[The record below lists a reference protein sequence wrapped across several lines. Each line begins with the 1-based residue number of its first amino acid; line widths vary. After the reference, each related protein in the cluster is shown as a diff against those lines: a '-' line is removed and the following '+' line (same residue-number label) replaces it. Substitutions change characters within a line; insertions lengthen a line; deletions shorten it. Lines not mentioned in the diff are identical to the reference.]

1 MAYDI
6 RLLSIENRD
15 KIEQFP
21 KDYTRDFVKN
31 YLEELTLS
39 QHLFVKKNG
48 PYVYYTYLR
57 RLNGVSN
64 NYFGFCFVF
73 TNEYIEDIKEFFNI
87 CEDLVRKT
95 VIQNELLTGSFPMKL
110 VKTNPFKTKEPELA
124 RVKSWF
130 DEIIKEKDN
139 FVKPFKGANND
150 TSKINIHI
158 DTKSEEEII
167 FAIQN
172 YNNINYK
179 TNELAREAME
189 DGSQIPEVKEEVSGW
204 LAFFLWFGVIG
215 GACFSAVLQLLNLEY
230 DFNWIFWAIDI
241 MLILCLLTIA
251 VKTVV
256 AFHKRK
262 SNAVSLATTYIAM
275 IVLDGIMSFIIGIA
289 TNDSSTYPSAIR
301 QFLWGGIWF
310 AYLINSNKVRNVI
323 PKSTRTW
330 KWFEKIIL
338 IIYILILSTFTISVV
353 STSKSENPQ
362 NIFITNNT
370 FIDESIKESN
380 KDLPMDIGEGIIL
393 QEIKKMNNSIIYV
406 YQINNVR
413 KSETDADY
421 LKENAMVSKH
431 EILYSWSKDINSD
444 PFADACFKGGYNIT
458 FEYNDVNSKFLY
470 SITITPD
477 EYNQIVENKSY
488 KCPINVIQNLVNECN
503 ATLPVEYMGDASLTR
518 VYFSQNNS
526 QLVYYV
532 KLPAMTQ
539 EEINAIT
546 SFYLKNYILE
556 NWQDLS
562 DSMNRLAIVN
572 QMNIVFDFF
581 THSGK
586 HHCAIKITPDIYNAF
601 K

>member
-1 MAYDI
+1 MSYDI
-6 RLLSIENRD
+6 RLLSIED
-15 KIEQFP
+15 SHKIEQYP
-21 KDYTRDFVKN
+21 IDYTKDFAKK
-31 YLEELTLS
+31 YLEDLTQS

-57 RLNGVSN
+57 RLNSVSN

-87 CEDLVRKT
+87 CEDLVRLT
-95 VIQNELLTGSFPMKL
+95 VNQNELLTGSLPMKL
-110 VKTNPFKTKEPELA
+110 VRTNPFKEKEPELK
-124 RVKSWF
+124 RIENWF
-130 DEIIKEKDN
+130 KEIIEEKKDLI
-139 FVKPFKGANND
+139 KPFKGANND
-150 TSKINIHI
+150 TSKISIHI
-158 DTKSEEEII
+158 DIKPEEEML

-172 YNNINYK
+172 YNNINYH
-179 TNELAREAME
+179 TNEMARNAF
-189 DGSQIPEVKEEVSGW
+189 GSGPIIENKENISGW
-204 LAFFLWFGVIG
+204 LAFFLWVGVLG
-215 GACFSAVLQLLNLEY
+215 GACISVVLQLLNLEY
-230 DFNWIFWAIDI
+230 GFSWIFWVVDIIMISCLIITAI
-241 MLILCLLTIA
+241 
-251 VKTVV
+251 KTVR
-256 AFHKRK
+256 AFLKRE
-262 SNAVSLATTYIAM
+262 SNAVSWATTYIAM
-275 IVLDGIMSFIIGIA
+275 IVLDGIMSLIIGGA
-289 TNDSSTYPSAIR
+289 TNDSSMYPSAIR

-310 AYLINSNKVRNVI
+310 VYLINSNKVRNVI

-406 YQINNVR
+406 YQINTVR

-586 HHCAIKITPDIYNAF
+586 HHCAIKITPDDYNDL

>member
-57 RLNGVSN
+57 RLNSVSN

-87 CEDLVRKT
+87 CEDLVRLT
-95 VIQNELLTGSFPMKL
+95 VNQNELLTGSLPMKL
-110 VKTNPFKTKEPELA
+110 VRTNPFKEKEPELK
-124 RVKSWF
+124 RIENWF
-130 DEIIKEKDN
+130 KEIIEEKKDLI
-139 FVKPFKGANND
+139 KPFKGANND

-158 DTKSEEEII
+158 DIKPDEEML

-172 YNNINYK
+172 YNNINYH
-179 TNELAREAME
+179 TNEMARSAF
-189 DGSQIPEVKEEVSGW
+189 GSGSIIENKENISGW
-204 LAFFLWFGVIG
+204 LAFFLWVGVLG
-215 GACFSAVLQLLNLEY
+215 GACISVVLQLLNLEY
-230 DFNWIFWAIDI
+230 GFSWIFWVVDIIMISCLIITAI
-241 MLILCLLTIA
+241 
-251 VKTVV
+251 KTVR
-256 AFHKRK
+256 AFLKRE
-262 SNAVSLATTYIAM
+262 SNAVSWATTYIAM
-275 IVLDGIMSFIIGIA
+275 IVLDGIMSLIIGGA
-289 TNDSSTYPSAIR
+289 TNDSSMYPSAIR

-353 STSKSENPQ
+353 STAKSENPQ

-444 PFADACFKGGYNIT
+444 PFADACFKEEYNII
-458 FEYNDVNSKFLY
+458 FKYNDANSKFLY

-488 KCPINVIQNLVNECN
+488 KCPINVIQNLVNEYN
-503 ATLPVEYMGDASLTR
+503 ATLPIEYMGDASLTR
-518 VYFSQNNS
+518 IYLSQKNS
-526 QLVYYV
+526 QLVYNV
-532 KLPAMTQ
+532 TLPVVSQ
-539 EEINAIT
+539 EEIDAMN
-546 SFYLKNYILE
+546 SLYLKNYILE
-556 NWQDLS
+556 NWPDLS

-586 HHCAIKITPDIYNAF
+586 HHCAIKITPDDYNDL

>member
-1 MAYDI
+1 MPYDI
-6 RLLSIENRD
+6 RLLSIED
-15 KIEQFP
+15 SHKIEQYP
-21 KDYTRDFVKN
+21 IDYTKDFVKK
-31 YLEELTLS
+31 YLEDLTQS

-57 RLNGVSN
+57 RLNSVSN

-87 CEDLVRKT
+87 CEDLIRKT
-95 VIQNELLTGSFPMKL
+95 VNQNELLTGSLPMKL
-110 VKTNPFKTKEPELA
+110 VRTNPFKEKEPELK
-124 RVKSWF
+124 RIENWF
-130 DEIIKEKDN
+130 KEIIEEKKDLI
-139 FVKPFKGANND
+139 KPFKGANND
-150 TSKINIHI
+150 TSKISIHI
-158 DTKSEEEII
+158 DIKPDEEML

-172 YNNINYK
+172 YNNINYH
-179 TNELAREAME
+179 TNEMARNAF
-189 DGSQIPEVKEEVSGW
+189 GSGPIIENKENISGW
-204 LAFFLWFGVIG
+204 LAFFLWVGVLG
-215 GACFSAVLQLLNLEY
+215 GACISVVLQLLNLEY
-230 DFNWIFWAIDI
+230 GFNWIFWTIDI

-262 SNAVSLATTYIAM
+262 SNAISLATTYIAM

-289 TNDSSTYPSAIR
+289 TNDSSMYPSAIR

-353 STSKSENPQ
+353 STAKSENPQ